1 MSTSH
6 NLYDTILDK
15 QFIETNNL
23 LENEE
28 EGDPANVFYTPK
40 AKSTLNP
47 EQLKAFY
54 EHLFTVAN
62 KLKMR

>member
-1 MSTSH
+1 MSTS
-6 NLYDTILDK
+6 LYDTKLDE
-15 QFIETNNL
+15 QFIETNNV

-28 EGDPANVFYTPK
+28 EGRLENVFYTPK

>member
-1 MSTSH
+1 MSTS
-6 NLYDTILDK
+6 LYDTKLDE
-15 QFIETNNL
+15 QFIETNNV

-28 EGDPANVFYTPK
+28 EGRLGNVFYTPK

-54 EHLFTVAN
+54 EHLYKVAS
-62 KLKMR
+62 KLKIQT

>member
-1 MSTSH
+1 MSTS
-6 NLYDTILDK
+6 LYDTKLDE
-15 QFIETNNL
+15 QFIETNNV

-28 EGDPANVFYTPK
+28 EGRLGNVFYTPK

>member
-1 MSTSH
+1 MSTS
-6 NLYDTILDK
+6 LYDTKLDE
-15 QFIETNNL
+15 QFIETNNV

-28 EGDPANVFYTPK
+28 GRLGNVFYTPK

>member
-1 MSTSH
+1 MSTS
-6 NLYDTILDK
+6 LYDTKLDE
-15 QFIETNNL
+15 QFIETNNV

-28 EGDPANVFYTPK
+28 GRLGNVFYTPK
-40 AKSTLNP
+40 AKSILDP

>member
-1 MSTSH
+1 MSTS
-6 NLYDTILDK
+6 LYDTKLDE

-28 EGDPANVFYTPK
+28 GRLGNVFYTPK

>member
-1 MSTSH
+1 MSTS
-6 NLYDTILDK
+6 LYDTKLDE
-15 QFIETNNL
+15 QFIETNNV

-28 EGDPANVFYTPK
+28 GRLGNVFYTPK

-54 EHLFTVAN
+54 EHLFTVAD

>member
-1 MSTSH
+1 MSTS
-6 NLYDTILDK
+6 LYDTKLDE

-28 EGDPANVFYTPK
+28 EGRLGNVFYTPK

-47 EQLKAFY
+47 EQLKVFY

>member
-1 MSTSH
+1 MSTS
-6 NLYDTILDK
+6 LYDTKLDE
-15 QFIETNNL
+15 QFIETNNV

-28 EGDPANVFYTPK
+28 GRLGNVFYTPK

-62 KLKMR
+62 KLKIR

>member
-1 MSTSH
+1 MSTS
-6 NLYDTILDK
+6 LYDTKLDE

-28 EGDPANVFYTPK
+28 EGRLGNVFYTPK
-40 AKSTLNP
+40 AKSILDP

-54 EHLFTVAN
+54 EHLFTVAD
-62 KLKMR
+62 KFKMR